1 MTRSVL
7 IADRAVGD
15 GQPPYLVAELSANH
29 NGEIERALRIMELAK
44 TAGVDA
50 VKLQTYTADTMTIDS
65 DSPDFLIEGGLWDGY
80 SLYDLYSEASTPWEW
95 HAQLFEKGRELGITV
110 FSTPFD
116 ESAVDF
122 LETFDPPAYKI
133 ASFEATD
140 LPLVRRVA
148 ATGKPIIASTGMS
161 TREEIGELVETA
173 RSAGTKDLI
182 LLHCISS
189 YPAPVEDTNLRT
201 IRHMAETFD
210 VVVGLS
216 DHTLGTTV
224 AIAGVSA
231 GAALIEKHVTL
242 QRSDGGPD
250 AAFSLEP
257 PEILSMVENCN
268 TAWLAL
274 GHVNYDRTPSEKANL
289 KFRRSIYATAD
300 IAAGETLTKDNIRSI
315 RPGLGLPPKYI
326 DTILGQQSVKAI
338 TRGTPISWA
347 LLYPGQ
353 IP

>member
-1 MTRSVL
+1 
-7 IADRAVGD
+7 
-15 GQPPYLVAELSANH
+15 
-29 NGEIERALRIMELAK
+29 
-44 TAGVDA
+44 
-50 VKLQTYTADTMTIDS
+50 
-65 DSPDFLIEGGLWDGY
+65 
-80 SLYDLYSEASTPWEW
+80 
-95 HAQLFEKGRELGITV
+95 
-110 FSTPFD
+110 
-116 ESAVDF
+116 
-122 LETFDPPAYKI
+122 
-133 ASFEATD
+133 
-140 LPLVRRVA
+140 
-148 ATGKPIIASTGMS
+148 
-161 TREEIGELVETA
+161 
-173 RSAGTKDLI
+173 
-182 LLHCISS
+182 
-189 YPAPVEDTNLRT
+189 
-201 IRHMAETFD
+201 MAETFD

-326 DTILGQQSVKAI
+326 DTILGQKSVKAI